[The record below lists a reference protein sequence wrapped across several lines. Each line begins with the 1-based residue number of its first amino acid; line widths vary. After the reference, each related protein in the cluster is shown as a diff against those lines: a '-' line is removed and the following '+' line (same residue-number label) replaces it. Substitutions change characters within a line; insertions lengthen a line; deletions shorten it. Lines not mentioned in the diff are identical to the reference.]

1 MKILHNPEH
10 FTFASDNYSGV
21 HPTIL
26 QAIARANGGHDKAY
40 GHDTYSVALKH
51 LIKSKFGE
59 QASCYLVF
67 NGTGANVLGLQ
78 SLLPRCGAVI
88 CAKEAHIN
96 NDESVAPEYIGG
108 MKLLAVDTPDGK
120 LSASGLHDFCYHRNQ
135 SEHTAKASVV
145 YISQTTELGMC
156 YTLDEIRE
164 IANVCREFGLYL
176 YLDGA
181 RLSNALVAL
190 DADWSDLANLGIDM
204 LSIGGTKNGLM
215 IGEGLIVLNPSLDE
229 QMRRLRK
236 SNMQLGSKLRFVAS
250 QFLAWFED
258 DLWRELAKNSNDMAN
273 YLYHEIKNLDGVEV
287 LYPVHANAV
296 FARFSPDVVS
306 QLHTQFEFYDT
317 DIKAGEVRL
326 MTSFDTS
333 KEQIDALVTAIK
345 NLLPTS

>member
-1 MKILHNPEH
+1 MKTLHNPKH

-21 HPTIL
+21 HPKIL
-26 QAIARANGGHDKAY
+26 QAIAAANGGHDKAY

-51 LIKSKFGE
+51 LMKAKFGK

-108 MKLLAVDTPDGK
+108 MKLLAIDTPKGK
-120 LSASGLHDFCYHRNQ
+120 LSPDALYDFCYHRNQ

-156 YTLDEIRE
+156 YTLDEISS
-164 IANVCREFGLYL
+164 IAKVCQEFDLYF

-190 DADWSDLANLGIDM
+190 DADWADLANLGIDM

-215 IGEGLIVLNPSLDE
+215 IGEGLIVLNPTLDE

-236 SNMQLGSKLRFVAS
+236 SNMQLGSKLRFVAA

-258 DLWRELAKNSNDMAN
+258 DLWYQLAKNSNDMAN
-273 YLYHEIKNLDGVEV
+273 YLYHEIKDLNGVTV

-296 FARFSPDVVS
+296 FVRFLPDVVK
-306 QLHTQFEFYDT
+306 QLHEQFEFYDT
-317 DIKAGEVRL
+317 DVKAGEVRL
-326 MTSFDTS
+326 MTSFDTT
-333 KEQIDALVTAIK
+333 KAQVDVLVSAIK
-345 NLLPTS
+345 DLVK